1 MTCDSKIN
9 LYILTIDMS
18 FVIKKY
24 IIHPGM
30 STTQNNTISHP
41 KTHTILTLL
50 VHIVEL
56 LI

>member
-1 MTCDSKIN
+1 
-9 LYILTIDMS
+9 MS